1 MCHERS
7 AQDSIQW
14 RNVWREN
21 VALSQ
26 ETTVMSG
33 LRTPEGFL
41 GVRSTHHARSVFV
54 PIVVQG
60 DVGIDGRD
68 VVLPADR
75 KQHAGRVHERPEFI
89 LNSRLDTEE
98 IKAGWSNRDRMAVQS
113 AGNVMYGH
121 KLEVQSK
128 AAFFIND
135 VFGDK
140 SRIDDI
146 ALIGG
151 RALRMA
157 GNRIGVEH
165 AAAEPKRFKIFPEE
179 QSFGEGQ

>member
-75 KQHAGRVHERPEFI
+75 KQHAGRAHERPN
-89 LNSRLDTEE
+89 L
-98 IKAGWSNRDRMAVQS
+98 
-113 AGNVMYGH
+113 Y
-121 KLEVQSK
+121 
-128 AAFFIND
+128 
-135 VFGDK
+135 
-140 SRIDDI
+140 
-146 ALIGG
+146 
-151 RALRMA
+151 
-157 GNRIGVEH
+157 
-165 AAAEPKRFKIFPEE
+165 
-179 QSFGEGQ
+179 